1 MNTKQLI
8 LATAATA
15 AMSFLSASAALAQD
29 ASAAAALDAADAT
42 QGPQPN
48 TPASAEWAEKKVVT
62 TCQWCHGP
70 QGHSVSPIYPA
81 LAGQKA
87 WYIIEQLHAFRART
101 RGDPYARAMMWGMA
115 SQLTDNQIVAL
126 ADYFSKQT
134 PFYSQPAPA
143 LDMPKAAVIDEGKG
157 IYNDGVA
164 ATGVP
169 PCSACHQAGAE
180 GSDQFPRLA
189 GQHASYLTKQLIA
202 LHNGTREQIVMNG
215 VAAPLTVP
223 QMKAVS
229 VYLESLH

>member
-15 AMSFLSASAALAQD
+15 GMSLLTVSAALAQD
-29 ASAAAALDAADAT
+29 AAQVAQDQADASL
-42 QGPQPN
+42 GPQPN
-48 TPASAEWAEKKVVT
+48 APVSADWAEKKVVT

-101 RGDPYARAMMWGMA
+101 RADPYARAMMWGMA

-134 PFYSQPAPA
+134 PFYSEPAPA
-143 LDMPKAAVIDEGKG
+143 FDMPKAAAICGREEHLQRRRSGQR
-157 IYNDGVA
+157 
-164 ATGVP
+164 
-169 PCSACHQAGAE
+169 CSAMLGLPSGRCRGVGSIPASRRSACLVPDQAA
-180 GSDQFPRLA
+180 DC
-189 GQHASYLTKQLIA
+189 
-202 LHNGTREQIVMNG
+202 
-215 VAAPLTVP
+215 VA
-223 QMKAVS
+223 
-229 VYLESLH
+229 

>member
-15 AMSFLSASAALAQD
+15 AMSFLTVSAALAQD
-29 ASAAAALDAADAT
+29 AAQVAQDQADASL
-42 QGPQPN
+42 GPQPN
-48 TPASAEWAEKKVVT
+48 APVSADWAEKKVVT

-70 QGHSVSPIYPA
+70 QGHSVSSIYPA

-87 WYIIEQLHAFRART
+87 WYIVEQLHAFRSRT

-134 PFYSQPAPA
+134 PFYSEPAPA
-143 LDMPKAAVIDEGKG
+143 FDMPKAADIAEGKS

-215 VAAPLTVP
+215 IAAPLTVP